1 MSYNSNL
8 NASVSDIDGL
18 IDDTKASFEGKL
30 RNTTYSQG
38 KQSEMQ
44 IDENERLNSNYL
56 LAPQSNAP
64 DKRGRKN
71 TVGVNYNIICDVDR
85 LEKF

>member
-30 RNTTYSQG
+30 RNTAYSQG
-38 KQSEMQ
+38 KQSEM
-44 IDENERLNSNYL
+44 
-56 LAPQSNAP
+56 
-64 DKRGRKN
+64 
-71 TVGVNYNIICDVDR
+71 
-85 LEKF
+85 